1 MSTARAS
8 SLPAAEPSLDDYR
21 ALAEFR
27 YQIRCFLSFSE
38 RAARSAGIEPQQHQ
52 LLLALK
58 GLPVDRR
65 ATVGALAERLCLAH
79 HTTVELVN
87 RLEASAWVERSRSTH
102 DKREVIV
109 SLTPAGEGLL
119 ASLSRLHQEQLRS
132 VGPLLRD
139 ALEAILN
146 QHLGFVAKSS
156 ERR

>member
-1 MSTARAS
+1 MSTARATAS
-8 SLPAAEPSLDDYR
+8 PDDALSPGDYR
-21 ALAEFR
+21 ALADFR

-65 ATVGALAERLCLAH
+65 PTIGALAERLCLAH

-87 RLEASAWVERSRSTH
+87 RLEAAAFVHRRRSAQ
-102 DKREVIV
+102 DKREVLV
-109 SLTPAGEGLL
+109 SLTSAGEALL
-119 ASLSRLHQEQLRS
+119 GSLSRLHKEQLQS

-139 ALEAILN
+139 ALEAILS
-146 QHLGFVAKSS
+146 QRLHRVEADGESQ
-156 ERR
+156 